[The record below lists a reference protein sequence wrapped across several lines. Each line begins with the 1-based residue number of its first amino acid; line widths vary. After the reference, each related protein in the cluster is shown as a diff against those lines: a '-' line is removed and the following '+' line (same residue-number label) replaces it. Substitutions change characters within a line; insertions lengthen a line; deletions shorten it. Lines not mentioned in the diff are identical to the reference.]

1 MAVVG
6 SGRAPAHGQFAV
18 VGVVWRVQRLAGGN
32 PQRQR
37 GRPALREPLG
47 DWGAGRADDGRSVG
61 GHRDGAGEP
70 KGGSLTSARIDPQ
83 RLPRSLGFAGS
94 GGARPA
100 TGSTSGLDPAS
111 ASYTVPPPV
120 RKKRVE
126 YGVALCEDAC
136 ISQASGPS
144 GVRLRHAH
152 EAGGQ
157 GARPGLATQQVA
169 GARLLLLRA
178 RGHGTAQR

>member
-6 SGRAPAHGQFAV
+6 SGHARAHGPFAV

-37 GRPALREPLG
+37 GRPVLREPLG

-61 GHRDGAGEP
+61 GHGDGAGEP

-83 RLPRSLGFAGS
+83 RLLRSLGFAGS

-100 TGSTSGLDPAS
+100 TGSTWGLDPAS

-120 RKKRVE
+120 RRKRVE

-169 GARLLLLRA
+169 GARLLLRA